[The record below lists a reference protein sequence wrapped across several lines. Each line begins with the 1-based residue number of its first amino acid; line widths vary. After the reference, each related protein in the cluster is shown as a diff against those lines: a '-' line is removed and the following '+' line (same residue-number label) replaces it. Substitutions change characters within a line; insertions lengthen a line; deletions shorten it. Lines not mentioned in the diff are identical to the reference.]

1 LVAVI
6 CRKPNFNVTP
16 DCALLTLSRLKKKS
30 RVLAPGLGQF
40 KFERIDILGGA
51 MFSAFRRFLASIT
64 LCMLLVM
71 GAVAQNGKSAKK
83 ADAPGSAAAAKSGVL
98 LDINSASVSEL
109 KARPGIG
116 DAYSA
121 KIIVSQDQ
129 LGLTRGSS

>member
-6 CRKPNFNVTP
+6 CRRPNFNVTP

-51 MFSAFRRFLASIT
+51 MFSTFRRFLASIT

-83 ADAPGSAAAAKSGVL
+83 SGAL
-98 LDINSASVSEL
+98 RDINSASVSEL

-121 KIIVSQDQ
+121 KIIVFQDQ
-129 LGLTRGSS
+129 VGLTRESS